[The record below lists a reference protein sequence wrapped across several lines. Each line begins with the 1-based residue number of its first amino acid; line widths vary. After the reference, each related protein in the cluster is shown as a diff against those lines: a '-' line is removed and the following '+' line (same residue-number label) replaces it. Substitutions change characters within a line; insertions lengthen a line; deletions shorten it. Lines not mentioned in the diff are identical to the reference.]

1 MIKVEKIMIDGREF
15 LRTYSD
21 DGRMI
26 RKIGTDEV
34 YGEAVDPI
42 DAGREYEETDEVIEV
57 EEISADDALEIIVGG
72 NKVRS

>member
-1 MIKVEKIMIDGREF
+1 MIKTEKIMIDGREF

-21 DGRMI
+21 GGKMI
-26 RKIGTDEV
+26 RKVGTDEV

-42 DAGREYEETDEVIEV
+42 NAGREYEETDEVIEV

>member
-1 MIKVEKIMIDGREF
+1 MIKTEKIMINGCEF

-21 DGRMI
+21 GGKMI
-26 RKIGTDEV
+26 RKVGTDEV

-42 DAGREYEETDEVIEV
+42 NAGREYEETDEVIEV

>member
-1 MIKVEKIMIDGREF
+1 MIKVEKIVINGREF

-21 DGRMI
+21 GGKKI

-42 DAGREYEETDEVIEV
+42 NAGREYEETDEVTRA

-72 NKVRS
+72 RK

>member
-1 MIKVEKIMIDGREF
+1 MIKTEKIMIDGREF

-21 DGRMI
+21 DAKMI

-42 DAGREYEETDEVIEV
+42 NAGREYEETDEVTRA

>member
-21 DGRMI
+21 DGKKI

-42 DAGREYEETDEVIEV
+42 NAGREYEETDEVIEV